1 MKSKRLLLLLLL
13 ALVAP
18 WAANAQTRETLT
30 FNFEDQTIPST
41 WTNDATYPWVV
52 TDAAANAGT
61 YSIKSGNSGVNSSTS
76 TITATY
82 TFAGDGSISF
92 AVRCSSEQT
101 NPSYDWDYGTFYID
115 GVQQGSKIINSTT
128 FSTLSYDV
136 EAGEHTFMW
145 KYKKDSSVG
154 SNDDCLYVDDIVI
167 DLGVAAS
174 TPKPTGLAVSNILHN
189 EATLSWTEN
198 GTATSWQLCIN
209 GDEDNP
215 TTINT
220 NPYTLTN
227 LTATTAYTVK
237 VRSVGNGEYSAW
249 SNEVSFS
256 TTAVA
261 VAVGD
266 AWSDDFEGETCGWE
280 LINGDLADAWV
291 WGTATNNGGTH
302 AIYISDDGGTT
313 WNYSHNSVKVLAAKL
328 LTFTEGKFTF
338 SYDWNCYGESNY
350 DFLRVALVPASQTLT
365 AGSDYGTISTTS
377 LPTGWIALDGGKLNQ
392 VQTWQNKEVTINVS
406 AGNYYLVFAWRSDSS
421 TQNQPP
427 AAVDNVSITKVT
439 CDQDVTNLAV
449 NNITTTGAT
458 LSWEGGEATQWQVAY
473 STTNSFEGA
482 TEEIVDA
489 ATYTMSGLNPSTVYY
504 AKVRAYCGGEDY
516 GEWSNVLSFPTACE
530 VIPAL
535 GYTENFDSYTAGANV
550 LPICWNYINTTTNTT
565 YAVYPRVY
573 ANSSWSTY
581 ANSAPNCLYFY
592 SYYSSSYEYDPQDQ
606 YAILPAME
614 GLNGK
619 QITLF
624 AKGGNANSAFKVGMM
639 TDPADANT
647 FVEIATQALTTS
659 YQEFN
664 YILGEGNYVAI
675 MIEAANADRTSN
687 SVYVDDIVIAEA
699 PTCLKPT
706 DLEVTA
712 NALTATL
719 TWVSEV
725 GAYEIAHAMEATANP
740 DESIVGTATEA
751 TYTMNDLA
759 LGDHYFW
766 VRANCG
772 GSNGNSQW
780 VGPVSVHIGYC
791 VPTPSNVDGN
801 GISNVTFGMG
811 DNIVNNDTP
820 KATYADYSSQIGAVQ
835 AGVESTIAI
844 TYATGYTYGTI
855 IWVDFDNS
863 LSFEESEIVYTGT
876 SGSANPTTLN
886 AAIIIPATQTPGD
899 YMMRIGGADSGFD
912 SYISGSTTTAPSA
925 CYTGSWACF
934 QDYTLRVLE
943 APSCLTPTNLAT
955 SNITGHTAELSW
967 TAGGEETAWQ
977 ICINRDETNLIDVTT
992 NPYTLPE
999 LAPETEYI
1007 VMVRANCGEEDGVSA
1022 WSNEV
1027 VFTTDVACPAPTALT
1042 VSNVTPVGATISWE
1056 GSAES
1061 YTLRYKAASG
1071 FNYGFEQAEP
1081 WAVDNFPPCTT
1092 YDGDQTQ
1099 TYAFD
1104 GATFTN
1110 IPYTGACIAFQS
1122 QTGNM
1127 SSHNGNA
1134 FGLMIS
1140 AVPGEEAAVQNND
1153 WFILPELTIAEGD
1166 IFSFWG
1172 REITDQYGDEIINV
1186 GVYGSTEGTFAS
1198 LLAEELAISGTEW
1211 TLYSYDLSAYAGQTI
1226 RLAINYISTDVFG
1239 FMFDDIFVGNPNA
1252 AEWDEIITDATSPY
1266 VISGLTAE
1274 TVYDVEV
1281 QANCGEEGNSEWVAS
1296 SFTTLSLCNAI
1307 SELTVTNVSGTG
1319 ATLNWTGFMDSYNVR
1334 YRTAEDAD
1342 ILFFEDFS
1350 NGIGDWTTENLNAS
1364 SGIYENSWFRFYW
1377 TTTPPQ
1383 YLISPELEGVVSGTT
1398 LQFVYAA
1405 PSTNYTETFQ
1415 VGVSS
1420 TDNSIDSFTWGEEIS
1435 TVNNQGQYYVTE
1447 LPEGTKYFAIKCTS
1461 DDQLYLYVTNFL
1473 VFANHVEAGEWV
1485 ELNGVTSPLAIPGLT
1500 PDTWYEWQV
1509 QGVDCGEYWFDGEA
1523 FQTLATVTQ
1532 TMELTAGWNWWSTYI
1547 DADNLLSQLE
1557 ASLGTNGMA
1566 ISTTGGGLTYRNGR
1580 WMGTINSISNSKG
1593 YKVRTN
1599 APVTVEIEGLVI
1611 NPEECPI
1618 TINPGWNWIG
1628 YPVTEAQAVGTA
1640 LAGFTPTNGDNIK
1653 TQGGGATYRNGRWMP
1668 ANFTLEPGKSYAYKS
1683 NSTET
1688 TTLIFSNSAKS
1699 VSESKANGGKY
1710 VFKTMPVSPKN
1721 QIEGTKEV
1729 SLTKKFINSNN

>member
-1 MKSKRLLLLLLL
+1 MKRKSLLFLLLFALL
-13 ALVAP
+13 AP
-18 WAANAQTRETLT
+18 WAANAQNAHVVVGDGTTTNNNVPISIYYNYSYSQQIYTAEQINEECNYVGDINSISFYYASSTEKTFPVTVFMKTTEKAEFASTTDWETVTADDIVYEGDMTVSAPGWVTIAFENAFAYDGQSNLLIAINKGYYSNYANVNWRHTGGITNQSLYARNDSNAYDPYTPPTGTRTGFLANIMFNMTLPYPAPTDLAYENVTPSTTNLTWAAPVSESTVTGYAYQYKKASEEEWSAEETLT
-30 FNFEDQTIPST
+30 STSATLNTLEGATAYNFKVKAFYGANESCYANIDFTTIDPCSAPT
-41 WTNDATYPWVV
+41 DLEVSEITHNSAVLSWTPGYDETAWTVRYKKMADTDYSEPITVTGTPTYAFDGIELEGN
-52 TDAAANAGT
+52 TT
-61 YSIKSGNSGVNSSTS
+61 YYVLIAPDCDENKTLSGNFKTKDPCAAPTNLVSS
-76 TITATY
+76 
-82 TFAGDGSISF
+82 
-92 AVRCSSEQT
+92 
-101 NPSYDWDYGTFYID
+101 
-115 GVQQGSKIINSTT
+115 
-128 FSTLSYDV
+128 DV
-136 EAGEHTFMW
+136 TV
-145 KYKKDSSVG
+145 SSV
-154 SNDDCLYVDDIVI
+154 
-167 DLGVAAS
+167 
-174 TPKPTGLAVSNILHN
+174 
-189 EATLSWTEN
+189 TLSWTPGYQETEWTLKYKKSADSWDDATEVPVSGTPTTALSGLDGLTTYN
-198 GTATSWQLCIN
+198 VRVYNCAEGSYLSGNFTTAASFPYFQDFSNSGIPTGWTQYSGLLANIMAGTATLTSTTYGWSNGTSNGVLDGNHIYANIYSTGCTKWIVTPAIPVESGARLAFDVAYTAFSGTAANPATDGTDDKFVVLISTDNMATWTILRQWDNAGSEFVLNELTPAIATQVFDLADYAGQNVVVAFYAESTVSNADNNIHVDNVAFELVPTCDKPTELAAIPSTTSAVLSWTA
-209 GDEDNP
+209 GGTETAWTVYYKKTTDEAYTEMPNA
-215 TTINT
+215 T
-220 NPYTLTN
+220 NPYTLN
-227 LTATTAYTVK
+227 GLEAATAYQYYVVANCSETEASAPSAVFNFITECEAYAIPYTYDFEDGA
-237 VRSVGNGEYSAW
+237 SFTCWNPISGNVTRFNSSYNAHGGTYYLDFRGTT
-249 SNEVSFS
+249 SNMIALPQFS
-256 TTAVA
+256 EETSTLAIEFWTRPESTGGNSGKF
-261 VAVGD
+261 AVG
-266 AWSDDFEGETCGWE
+266 
-280 LINGDLADAWV
+280 
-291 WGTATNNGGTH
+291 
-302 AIYISDDGGTT
+302 Y
-313 WNYSHNSVKVLAAKL
+313 
-328 LTFTEGKFTF
+328 
-338 SYDWNCYGESNY
+338 
-350 DFLRVALVPASQTLT
+350 
-365 AGSDYGTISTTS
+365 
-377 LPTGWIALDGGKLNQ
+377 
-392 VQTWQNKEVTINVS
+392 
-406 AGNYYLVFAWRSDSS
+406 
-421 TQNQPP
+421 
-427 AAVDNVSITKVT
+427 
-439 CDQDVTNLAV
+439 
-449 NNITTTGAT
+449 
-458 LSWEGGEATQWQVAY
+458 
-473 STTNSFEGA
+473 
-482 TEEIVDA
+482 
-489 ATYTMSGLNPSTVYY
+489 
-504 AKVRAYCGGEDY
+504 
-516 GEWSNVLSFPTACE
+516 
-530 VIPAL
+530 
-535 GYTENFDSYTAGANV
+535 
-550 LPICWNYINTTTNTT
+550 
-565 YAVYPRVY
+565 
-573 ANSSWSTY
+573 
-581 ANSAPNCLYFY
+581 
-592 SYYSSSYEYDPQDQ
+592 
-606 YAILPAME
+606 
-614 GLNGK
+614 
-619 QITLF
+619 
-624 AKGGNANSAFKVGMM
+624 M
-639 TDPADANT
+639 TDLTDANT
-647 FVEIATQALTTS
+647 FVAIETYNSTEMTTTYVQKTVYFTGAPAGAYIAMRQFDCSTS
-659 YQEFN
+659 WYWF
-664 YILGEGNYVAI
+664 
-675 MIEAANADRTSN
+675 
-687 SVYVDDIVIAEA
+687 VDDITVMEA
-699 PTCLKPT
+699 PTC
-706 DLEVTA
+706 
-712 NALTATL
+712 
-719 TWVSEV
+719 
-725 GAYEIAHAMEATANP
+725 I
-740 DESIVGTATEA
+740 
-751 TYTMNDLA
+751 
-759 LGDHYFW
+759 
-766 VRANCG
+766 
-772 GSNGNSQW
+772 
-780 VGPVSVHIGYC
+780 
-791 VPTPSNVDGN
+791 
-801 GISNVTFGMG
+801 
-811 DNIVNNDTP
+811 
-820 KATYADYSSQIGAVQ
+820 
-835 AGVESTIAI
+835 
-844 TYATGYTYGTI
+844 
-855 IWVDFDNS
+855 
-863 LSFEESEIVYTGT
+863 
-876 SGSANPTTLN
+876 
-886 AAIIIPATQTPGD
+886 
-899 YMMRIGGADSGFD
+899 
-912 SYISGSTTTAPSA
+912 
-925 CYTGSWACF
+925 
-934 QDYTLRVLE
+934 
-943 APSCLTPTNLAT
+943 TPTNLAA

-1007 VMVRANCGEEDGVSA
+1007 VMVRANCGEEDGVSE

-1042 VSNVTPVGATISWE
+1042 VSNVTPIGATISWE

-1140 AVPGEEAAVQNND
+1140 AVPGEEAPVQNND

-1266 VISGLTAE
+1266 VMSGLTAE

-1364 SGIYENSWFRFYW
+1364 SGIYENSWFRFHW

-1405 PSTNYTETFQ
+1405 PSTSWTETFQ

-1461 DDQLYLYVTNFL
+1461 DDQYYLYVTNFL

-1683 NSTET
+1683 NYTET

>member
-1 MKSKRLLLLLLL
+1 MKRKSLLFLLLFALL
-13 ALVAP
+13 AP
-18 WAANAQTRETLT
+18 WAANAQQTTLT
-30 FNFEDQTIPST
+30 VYDEGTTTNNYVPIYGLYCDEGVKCEFIIPAEQLAEMTNGTISAMKFYLASVGYNTIEPSFT
-41 WTNDATYPWVV
+41 IFVKEVDFTTMTAYTGTTDATTVFNSTFTFTSGATNVEIEVPFSENYTYEGGNLLIGVYQNGTSGYSSLAWTGVSQDYNSAWRGYGSSTGSAQKFLPKTTFTYTAGASDCDMPAAIAVSNVTADGATVTWEGDGDKWNLRYKAS
-52 TDAAANAGT
+52 TDADFTILENLTTASYTLSSLQGNTT
-61 YSIKSGNSGVNSSTS
+61 YSVGVQTVCTSSTS
-76 TITATY
+76 FFKSTSFTTENPCAAPTALETTDIT
-82 TFAGDGSISF
+82 D
-92 AVRCSSEQT
+92 
-101 NPSYDWDYGTFYID
+101 
-115 GVQQGSKIINSTT
+115 
-128 FSTLSYDV
+128 
-136 EAGEHTFMW
+136 
-145 KYKKDSSVG
+145 
-154 SNDDCLYVDDIVI
+154 
-167 DLGVAAS
+167 AS
-174 TPKPTGLAVSNILHN
+174 
-189 EATLSWTEN
+189 ATLSWTA
-198 GTATSWQLCIN
+198 GYPTQSSWIVN
-209 GDEDNP
+209 
-215 TTINT
+215 
-220 NPYTLTN
+220 Y
-227 LTATTAYTVK
+227 K
-237 VRSVGNGEYSAW
+237 KS
-249 SNEVSFS
+249 
-256 TTAVA
+256 
-261 VAVGD
+261 
-266 AWSDDFEGETCGWE
+266 
-280 LINGDLADAWV
+280 ADAWTDAQTETV
-291 WGTATNNGGTH
+291 TSPTVTLANLEENTTYNVRIYACADGAYLSGNFTTKYACAAPTN
-302 AIYISDDGGTT
+302 
-313 WNYSHNSVKVLAAKL
+313 
-328 LTFTEGKFTF
+328 F
-338 SYDWNCYGESNY
+338 
-350 DFLRVALVPASQTLT
+350 VAS
-365 AGSDYGTISTTS
+365 
-377 LPTGWIALDGGKLNQ
+377 
-392 VQTWQNKEVTINVS
+392 
-406 AGNYYLVFAWRSDSS
+406 
-421 TQNQPP
+421 
-427 AAVDNVSITKVT
+427 
-439 CDQDVTNLAV
+439 
-449 NNITTTGAT
+449 NITVSSAT
-458 LSWEGGEATQWQVAY
+458 LSWTAGYQETAWTVKYKKSSESSWDNATTVSVSGTPTTSLTGLDGLTTYNVRVFNCTGENDPYLSGNFTTAASFPYSQDFSGSTSIPTGWAQYSGLLADVMAGTATLSSGYGWSNGTSNGVLDGNHIYANIYSTGCTKWIVTPAIPVESGARLTFDVAYTAYSGTAANPQTTGTDDKFVVLASTDNMATWTILRQWDNAGSEYVLNELTPATLHQIFDLADYAGQNVIVAFYGESTVSNADNNIHVDNVVFELTPSCEKPTNLSVENDGLNATFTWSSDATSFDVAY
-473 STTNSFEGA
+473 SMDN
-482 TEEIVDA
+482 
-489 ATYTMSGLNPSTVYY
+489 
-504 AKVRAYCGGEDY
+504 
-516 GEWSNVLSFPTACE
+516 
-530 VIPAL
+530 
-535 GYTENFDSYTAGANV
+535 
-550 LPICWNYINTTTNTT
+550 
-565 YAVYPRVY
+565 
-573 ANSSWSTY
+573 
-581 ANSAPNCLYFY
+581 
-592 SYYSSSYEYDPQDQ
+592 
-606 YAILPAME
+606 
-614 GLNGK
+614 
-619 QITLF
+619 
-624 AKGGNANSAFKVGMM
+624 
-639 TDPADANT
+639 
-647 FVEIATQALTTS
+647 
-659 YQEFN
+659 
-664 YILGEGNYVAI
+664 
-675 MIEAANADRTSN
+675 
-687 SVYVDDIVIAEA
+687 
-699 PTCLKPT
+699 
-706 DLEVTA
+706 
-712 NALTATL
+712 
-719 TWVSEV
+719 
-725 GAYEIAHAMEATANP
+725 TANP
-740 DESIVGTATEA
+740 DDVIVATVNTTFHEF
-751 TYTMNDLA
+751 TNLA
-759 LGDHYFW
+759 LGDHYVW
-766 VRANCG
+766 VRANC
-772 GSNGNSQW
+772 SATAQSEW
-780 VGPVSVHIGYC
+780 AGPRNIHIGYC
-791 VPTPSNVDGN
+791 LPAPTSVDN
-801 GISNVTFGMG
+801 QGISNVTFGIG
-811 DNIVNNDTP
+811 DDIVNNTTTMGTGV
-820 KATYADYSSQIGAVQ
+820 ATYLDYTSLTGALQ
-835 AGVESTIAI
+835 AGVESTVAI
-844 TYATGYTYGTI
+844 TYKTSYTYGTI

-876 SGSANPTTLN
+876 STNANPTTLN
-886 AAIIIPATQTPGD
+886 ATVTIPATTTTGN
-899 YMMRIGGADSGFD
+899 YVMRIGGTDSAFD
-912 SYISGSTTTAPSA
+912 SYISGTSTTAPNP
-925 CYTGSWACF
+925 CYTGSYGCF
-934 QDYTLRVLE
+934 QDYTLSVLE
-943 APSCLTPTNLAT
+943 APTCFTPTNLAV

-992 NPYTLPE
+992 NPYPLSE

-1593 YKVRTN
+1593 YKIRTN

-1618 TINPGWNWIG
+1618 TINRGWNWIG